1 MKRELVRNWMT
12 PNPIKISIE
21 ASLTDAH
28 DLLKEYNIRRLPV
41 VNKRGHLVGIVT
53 LGDIREASP
62 SDATSLSIWEVHY
75 LLAKLKIREIMTLDP
90 ITIYTTD
97 TIANAANV
105 MLEHKISGLPVVEP
119 DGRLVGIITESD
131 IFRLVVQAWGEANI
145 EAEPTPEEILV
156 NVP

>member
-97 TIANAANV
+97 TIADAANV

>member
-12 PNPIKISIE
+12 PNQIKISIE

-131 IFRLVVQAWGEANI
+131 IFRLVVQAWGEVHQVA
-145 EAEPTPEEILV
+145 EAQGSKVTG
-156 NVP
+156 